1 MPPHFR
7 FFLPHRPSRHRLA
20 VPASTYTRRTAIQ
33 MTTSRTMAIAAALLL
48 LPGAALHAQT
58 PDSAL
63 AVSRSGASLFRVNIN
78 GGAIFGGT
86 YAGSSATGIAAEGAG
101 TRVLWYPGKAAFRA
115 GQINGTQWDDANIGL
130 GSVAMGESVRASGD
144 YGVAFGLRTTA
155 ANGSSFAVGEDN
167 TASGYASVAL
177 GYHAHTNTKRGSFV
191 FGDNVTAGTQD
202 SVRAEFPGQAV
213 WRLSCGMRINTNQ
226 AATTGVAFG
235 GPSVNSSVCGT
246 GNPYFGQSDAMIS
259 TSTGAYLSNAGIWTN
274 TSDVN
279 RKHLFRTLAGEDV
292 LTRLRSLPIQT
303 WSYRVED
310 SSVRHL
316 GPTAQDFRAAFGL
329 GNDDKV
335 IGTVDADGV
344 ALAGVQ
350 ALERRTARQ
359 QADLT
364 AARAEIEKLRAENR
378 DLAARLARIEALLSA
393 PKQD

>member
-1 MPPHFR
+1 
-7 FFLPHRPSRHRLA
+7 
-20 VPASTYTRRTAIQ
+20 
-33 MTTSRTMAIAAALLL
+33 MTTTRTLAAIAAAILVV
-48 LPGAALHAQT
+48 PGAALHAQV

-63 AVSRSGASLFRVNIN
+63 AVSRNGVSLFRVNIN
-78 GGAIFGGT
+78 AGAVFGGT
-86 YAGSSATGIAAEGAG
+86 YAGNSATGIPAEGSG
-101 TRVLWYPGKAAFRA
+101 TRMMWYPGKAAFRA
-115 GQINGTQWDDANIGL
+115 GYINGTQWDDANIGNY
-130 GSVAMGESVRASGD
+130 SVAMGESVRASGD
-144 YGVAFGLRTTA
+144 NATAFGVRSTA

-167 TASGYASVAL
+167 TATGYASVAM
-177 GYHAHTNTKRGSFV
+177 GYHAHTNSKRGSFV
-191 FGDNVTAGTQD
+191 FGDNVTGGSQD
-202 SVRAEFPGQAV
+202 SVRAEFVGQAV
-213 WRLSCGMRINTNQ
+213 WRLSCGMRIHTNH
-226 AATTGVAFG
+226 AFTTGVAFG
-235 GPSVNSSVCGT
+235 GPSVNPSVCGS
-246 GNPYFGQSDAMIS
+246 GNPYYGQSDAMIS

-279 RKHLFRTLAGEDV
+279 RKHLFRTLSGEDV

-350 ALERRTARQ
+350 ALDRRTARQ
-359 QADLT
+359 QADLA
-364 AARAEIEKLRAENR
+364 AARAEIDKLRAENR

>member
-1 MPPHFR
+1 
-7 FFLPHRPSRHRLA
+7 
-20 VPASTYTRRTAIQ
+20 
-33 MTTSRTMAIAAALLL
+33 MTTTRTLAAITAALLMA
-48 LPGAALHAQT
+48 PGALQAQT

-63 AVSRSGASLFRVNIN
+63 AVSRNGVSLFRVNIN
-78 GGAIFGGT
+78 AGALFGGT
-86 YAGSSATGIAAEGAG
+86 YAGNSATGIPAEGSG
-101 TRVLWYPGKAAFRA
+101 TRMMWYPGKAAFRA

-130 GSVAMGESVRASGD
+130 GSVAIGESVRASGD

-177 GYHAHTNTKRGSFV
+177 GYHAHTNAKRGSFV
-191 FGDNVTAGTQD
+191 FGDNITAGTQD

-213 WRLSCGMRINTNQ
+213 WRVSCGMRIHTNQ
-226 AATTGVAFG
+226 ALTTGVSFG
-235 GPSVNSSVCGT
+235 GPSVNPSVCGS
-246 GNPYFGQSDAMIS
+246 GNPYYGQSNAMIS

-279 RKHLFRTLAGEDV
+279 RKHLFRSLSGEDV

-329 GNDDKV
+329 GSDDKV

-350 ALERRTARQ
+350 ALDRRTTQQ

>member
-1 MPPHFR
+1 
-7 FFLPHRPSRHRLA
+7 
-20 VPASTYTRRTAIQ
+20 
-33 MTTSRTMAIAAALLL
+33 MTTRTLAAIAALMMV
-48 LPGAALHAQT
+48 PGALHAQT

-63 AVSRSGASLFRVNIN
+63 AVSRNGESLFRVNIN
-78 GGAIFGGT
+78 GGAVFGGT
-86 YAGSSATGIAAEGAG
+86 YAGSGATGVPAEGSG
-101 TRVLWYPGKAAFRA
+101 TRMMWYPGKAAFRA

-144 YGVAFGLRTTA
+144 HATAFGLRSTA
-155 ANGSSFAVGEDN
+155 ANSSSFAVGEDN
-167 TASGYASVAL
+167 TATGFASVAL

-191 FGDNVTAGTQD
+191 FADNVTGGTQD
-202 SVRAEFPGQAV
+202 SVRAEFVGQAV
-213 WRLSCGMRINTNQ
+213 WRLSCGMRINTDQTLTN
-226 AATTGVAFG
+226 GVAFG
-235 GPSVNSSVCGT
+235 GPSVNPSVCGS
-246 GNPYFGQSDAMIS
+246 GNPYYGQSDAMIS
-259 TSTGAYLSNAGIWTN
+259 TSTGAYLSTAGIWTN

-279 RKHLFRTLAGEDV
+279 RKHLFRTLSGEDV

-310 SSVRHL
+310 SSIRHL

-350 ALERRTARQ
+350 ALDRRTTAQ
-359 QADLT
+359 QAEIA

>member
-1 MPPHFR
+1 
-7 FFLPHRPSRHRLA
+7 
-20 VPASTYTRRTAIQ
+20 
-33 MTTSRTMAIAAALLL
+33 MTTPRTLAIAAALLL

-63 AVSRSGASLFRVNIN
+63 AVSRNGASLFRVNVN
-78 GGAIFGGT
+78 GGAVFGGS
-86 YAGSSATGIAAEGAG
+86 YAGNSASGIPADGSG
-101 TRVLWYPGKAAFRA
+101 TRMMWYPGKGAFRA
-115 GQINGTQWDDANIGL
+115 GGINGTQWDDANIGL
-130 GSVAMGESVRASGD
+130 YSVAIGESVRASGD
-144 YGVAFGLRTTA
+144 HGVAFGLRTTA

-167 TASGYASVAL
+167 TATGFASVAL
-177 GYHAHTNTKRGSFV
+177 GYHAHTNARRGSFV

-202 SVRAEFPGQAV
+202 SVRAEFVGQAV
-213 WRLSCGMRINTNQ
+213 WRLSCGMRIHTNQ
-226 AATTGVAFG
+226 ALTTGVAFG
-235 GPSVNSSVCGT
+235 GPSVNSSVCGS
-246 GNPYFGQSDAMIS
+246 GNPYYGQSSAMIS

-279 RKHLFRTLAGEDV
+279 RKHLFRSLSGEDV

-350 ALERRTARQ
+350 ALDRRTTQQ
-359 QADLT
+359 QADLA
-364 AARAEIEKLRAENR
+364 AARAEIEKLRTENR
-378 DLAARLARIEALLSA
+378 ELAARLARIEALLSA